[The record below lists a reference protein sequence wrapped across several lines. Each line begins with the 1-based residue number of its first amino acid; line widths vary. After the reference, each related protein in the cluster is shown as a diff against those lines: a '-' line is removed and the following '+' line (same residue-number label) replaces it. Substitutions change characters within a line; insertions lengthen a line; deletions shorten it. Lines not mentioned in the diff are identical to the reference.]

1 MTPSERRY
9 RTRMERRL
17 RRVELYAKTVTVA
30 AVLTAGLAVWY
41 ITGTAEGQTAPQ
53 IQREETVQEAVHDVY
68 SIEAKDPTEPL
79 NAESEV
85 EDEALIYL
93 GEFTVS
99 HYCACEICC
108 GKTDGITATGTVA
121 TEGRTVAV
129 DPEVIPYGSEIAVYY
144 PDGRLG
150 HYIAEDC
157 GGAIK
162 GNRLDVYMD
171 SHEAALAA
179 GIIKDA
185 QVSIKK

>member
-1 MTPSERRY
+1 MTPSEKRY
-9 RTRMERRL
+9 RTRMENRL
-17 RRVELYAKTVTVA
+17 RRIERCIRLAAFSTALITGA
-30 AVLTAGLAVWY
+30 AVVLLARA
-41 ITGTAEGQTAPQ
+41 AEPATVEQKQGQVHTQEELRDFTPQ
-53 IQREETVQEAVHDVY
+53 EEKSAR
-68 SIEAKDPTEPL
+68 EPL
-79 NAESEV
+79 NAEYEA
-85 EDEALIYL
+85 EDDVLLYL
-93 GEFTVS
+93 GEFTVT

-129 DPEVIPYGSEIAVYY
+129 DPEVIPYGSKIAVYY
-144 PDGRLG
+144 PDGRIG

-162 GNRLDVYMD
+162 GNRLDVYID

-185 QVSIKK
+185 QVSIKQ